1 MPFRTTAAAL
11 ISMLCASAASAEVRL
26 SVREGKKVIYN
37 VGASSGQSRAGG
49 TDFDWLARQR
59 DRQTSFD
66 AAIDRHA
73 RQFGVDP
80 RLVKA
85 VITVESNYNPAAV
98 SSKGARGLMQ
108 LMPGTAQRFNVAD
121 VHDPE
126 ENIRG
131 GVAYLAILQR
141 LFNHDLTRVL
151 AAYNAGEGAVLRHG
165 GIPPYAETQMYVR
178 KALTVYHGRPWGGGG
193 MHLVPRGGSAGRL
206 EGGFM
211 LTAQP
216 SAIPPRKSAS
226 SQASAGR

>member
-11 ISMLCASAASAEVRL
+11 ISILVAPAASAEVRL
-26 SVREGKKVIYN
+26 SVREGKAVIYN
-37 VGASSGQSRAGG
+37 VGGSSGASRAGG

-59 DRQTSFD
+59 DRQSSFD
-66 AAIDRHA
+66 ESIDRHA

-80 RLVKA
+80 LLVKA
-85 VITVESNYNPAAV
+85 VILVESNYNPAAV

-108 LMPGTAQRFNVAD
+108 LMPGTAQRFNVSNI
-121 VHDPE
+121 HDPE

-131 GVAYLAILQR
+131 GVAYLAVLQR

-193 MHLVPRGGSAGRL
+193 MNFVPRGGSGSRL
-206 EGGFM
+206 GGGFM

-216 SAIPPRKSAS
+216 AVVPPRKSGS